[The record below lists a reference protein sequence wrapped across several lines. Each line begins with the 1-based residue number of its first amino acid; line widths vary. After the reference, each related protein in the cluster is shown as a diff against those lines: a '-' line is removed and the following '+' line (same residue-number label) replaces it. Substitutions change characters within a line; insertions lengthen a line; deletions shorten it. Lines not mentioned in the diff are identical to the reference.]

1 MLFYC
6 LIKGLFMDFVPD
18 IEVAKNCV
26 RLDKFSPY
34 SPAYVITNED
44 LRQSMR
50 LVPENC
56 NRALVTAAS
65 GDHPLWCSLYGAKHV
80 DTFDISY
87 NAKCIMDIK
96 TAALKCMGHIAYI
109 DLLKNLRLCQNVQHV
124 PDMEYISKMI
134 PKTEWEYMCSMAGS
148 QIFSNGIV
156 IKDDNSHLVDDREY
170 KKLQKIVKGR
180 YNFIMSDIANLSGHL
195 TGTYDFIHLSNILDY
210 RHTIS
215 DRLYTIFPLLKH
227 VKVGGRIVCYNLV
240 GMNWEEMHPTEYF
253 EELVEEL
260 NEDAQSLKKAGLN
273 GLFEIKKQNIAKAK
287 EMCDS
292 DFKNFNYTKSGC
304 TVVFER
310 VK

>member
-1 MLFYC
+1 
-6 LIKGLFMDFVPD
+6 MDFEPD
-18 IEVAKNCV
+18 VDVAKKYV
-26 RLDKFSPY
+26 KLDGFSPY
-34 SPAYVITNED
+34 SPAYAITNED
-44 LRQSMR
+44 LRQSMQF
-50 LVPENC
+50 VPKNC

-65 GDHPLWCSLYGAKHV
+65 GDHPLFCSLYGARQV

-109 DLLKNLRLCQNVQHV
+109 DLLKNLCLCQNIQHV
-124 PDMEYISKMI
+124 PDMEYISKII

-156 IKDDNSHLVDDREY
+156 IKDDNSHLVNYKEY
-170 KKLQKIVKGR
+170 KKLQKIVKGP

-210 RHTIS
+210 QIS

-240 GMNWEEMHPTEYF
+240 GLNWEDVHPIEHF
-253 EELVEEL
+253 EELVEDL
-260 NEDAQSLKKAGLN
+260 NEKIKFFDKKGWETEWHKN
-273 GLFEIKKQNIAKAK
+273 EIAKAEK
-287 EMCDS
+287 MCDS
-292 DFKNFNYTKSGC
+292 DFKKFDYTKIGDM
-304 TVVFER
+304 VIFER
-310 VK
+310 LR

>member
-1 MLFYC
+1 
-6 LIKGLFMDFVPD
+6 
-18 IEVAKNCV
+18 
-26 RLDKFSPY
+26 
-34 SPAYVITNED
+34 
-44 LRQSMR
+44 
-50 LVPENC
+50 
-56 NRALVTAAS
+56 
-65 GDHPLWCSLYGAKHV
+65 
-80 DTFDISY
+80 
-87 NAKCIMDIK
+87 
-96 TAALKCMGHIAYI
+96 
-109 DLLKNLRLCQNVQHV
+109 
-124 PDMEYISKMI
+124 
-134 PKTEWEYMCSMAGS
+134 
-148 QIFSNGIV
+148 
-156 IKDDNSHLVDDREY
+156 DDREY
-170 KKLQKIVKGR
+170 KKLQQIVKGP

-210 RHTIS
+210 QHTIS

-292 DFKNFNYTKSGC
+292 DFKNFNYTKSGNI
-304 TVVFER
+304 VIFER